1 MLEDI
6 RNLPDGTTVE
16 FDLCIVGSG
25 PVGLSLAREF
35 IGSSIRVCVL
45 ESGGVELDAMTQS
58 LAAGESQGDRFV
70 SLSRM
75 RRRQFGGLSNAW
87 NVQVEDYAQH
97 GVRHAPFEAIDFEK
111 RDWLAYSG
119 WPFPRDHLDPF
130 YRRASD
136 ICGIG
141 SLDYSADS
149 WEARL
154 SKRLPFAGGELET
167 TMFKFGP
174 SIRFFGEGRAAL
186 EGASNVTVYLYAN
199 VLEIEAS
206 GNASEIVGLR
216 VAALSGQHYAV
227 KARRYILA
235 AGAIENARLLLA
247 SNRVQ
252 KAGLGNGKDLV
263 GRFFMD
269 HPVIRTGFLFPYEQ
283 SAFATHAL
291 YDMRYL
297 DKLTVMGR
305 LTFAEETRRRQ
316 ELLGF
321 TTLLFPRT
329 RRQQSPAHLAVREF
343 RQAMRER
350 RIPTNAGKLVADFAG
365 NLDDF
370 VLDYY
375 KHAVCRDH
383 LFPSLS
389 RGGWS
394 SQAGNEKRYE
404 KFELTSQTEQSPN
417 PDNRITLSQR
427 RDRLGSNL
435 PKLTV
440 HWGASDK
447 DSIHRAQAILVR
459 QLAAVGLGRLEL
471 ENIDNSVG
479 LSLHHN
485 MGTTRMHEDPS
496 QGVVDP
502 DGKVHGI
509 ANLYIAGG
517 SVFPTG
523 SYANPTLTM
532 IAMALRLAD
541 HLKTSEPAGVP
552 VFAQGR

>member
-6 RNLPDGTTVE
+6 RKLPDGMTVE

-35 IGSSIRVCVL
+35 IGSSLRVCIL
-45 ESGGVELDAMTQS
+45 ESGGVELDAATQA
-58 LAAGESQGDRFV
+58 LAAGETAGDRFV

-87 NVQVEDYAQH
+87 NVQVENYAQH
-97 GVRHAPFEAIDFEK
+97 GVRHAPFEPIDFEK

-119 WPFPRDHLDPF
+119 WPFGRDHLDPF
-130 YRRASD
+130 YRRASE

-149 WEARL
+149 WEERL
-154 SKRLPFAGGELET
+154 SKRLPFVGGELET
-167 TMFKFGP
+167 AIFKFGP
-174 SIRFFGEGRAAL
+174 SARFFGDGRVALQGAA
-186 EGASNVTVYLYAN
+186 NITVYLYAN

-206 GNASEIVGLR
+206 ENVSEVTGLR
-216 VAALSGQHYAV
+216 VASLSGQRYTV
-227 KARRYILA
+227 KARRYVLA

-252 KAGLGNGKDLV
+252 KTGLGNGRDLV

-269 HPVIRTGFLFPYEQ
+269 HPVIRTGFLFPYDR
-283 SAFATHAL
+283 SAFSEHAL

-305 LTFAEETRRRQ
+305 LVFSEETRRR
-316 ELLGF
+316 EKLLGF
-321 TTLLFPRT
+321 TTLFFPRT

-343 RQAMRER
+343 RQAVRER
-350 RIPTNAGKLVADFAG
+350 RMPAHTGKLLADFAG

-370 VLDYY
+370 LLDYY
-375 KHAVCRDH
+375 KHALRRDH

-394 SQAGNEKRYE
+394 THAGNEKRYE
-404 KFELTSQTEQSPN
+404 KFELISQTEQSPDPN
-417 PDNRITLSQR
+417 NRVTLSR
-427 RDRLGSNL
+427 TRDRLGSNL

-440 HWGASDK
+440 RWGSSDK
-447 DSIHRAQAILVR
+447 ESIHRAHAILLR
-459 QLAAVGLGRLEL
+459 QLAEVGLGRLAL

-485 MGTTRMHEDPS
+485 MGTTRMHEDPG

-502 DGKVHGI
+502 DGRVHGI

-532 IAMALRLAD
+532 VAMALRLAD
-541 HLKTSEPAGVP
+541 YLKATEPALV
-552 VFAQGR
+552 ALASGR